1 MLTTTRSTPLHRAL
15 TTHTPC
21 IAFSP
26 EGIIL
31 EASPSFLDTV
41 GYRLDQIKGKHHR
54 LFCPTAV
61 QDDPAYR
68 TFWAAL
74 ARGQHQTGTFERL
87 DAHGVPLW
95 LEATYV
101 PVKGARGRVAYII
114 KIASDVSRQRQAADD
129 QQALLGALNASMAVI
144 EFTPHGEILRA
155 NDNFLAT
162 MGYRLEEILGRHHRM
177 FCSEAFYAEHP
188 DFWAEL
194 ADNVFKQG
202 RYERFAAEG
211 RPVWL
216 EATYNPVTDGEG
228 RVTRIVKFA
237 TDITPAIQ
245 AEAAAR
251 QTVES
256 ARASAR
262 QTETIAA
269 DGLTQLEEA
278 VDSTRQADEE
288 IRATQEIISA
298 LQEQV
303 RTINGITDAI
313 SRIAQ
318 QTNLLA
324 LNAAVEAA
332 RAGEHGRG
340 FAVVAKEVR
349 ELSQGSTR
357 AADEI
362 TRVLND
368 NNARIGLAN
377 RKILDVVE
385 HSRVN
390 QQRVRATQDVIREIR
405 AGAQSVSEAI
415 REL

>member
-1 MLTTTRSTPLHRAL
+1 M
-15 TTHTPC
+15 
-21 IAFSP
+21 
-26 EGIIL
+26 
-31 EASPSFLDTV
+31 
-41 GYRLDQIKGKHHR
+41 
-54 LFCPTAV
+54 
-61 QDDPAYR
+61 
-68 TFWAAL
+68 
-74 ARGQHQTGTFERL
+74 
-87 DAHGVPLW
+87 
-95 LEATYV
+95 
-101 PVKGARGRVAYII
+101 
-114 KIASDVSRQRQAADD
+114 
-129 QQALLGALNASMAVI
+129 
-144 EFTPHGEILRA
+144 
-155 NDNFLAT
+155 
-162 MGYRLEEILGRHHRM
+162 
-177 FCSEAFYAEHP
+177 
-188 DFWAEL
+188 
-194 ADNVFKQG
+194 
-202 RYERFAAEG
+202 
-211 RPVWL
+211 WL

-251 QTVES
+251 QAVEA
-256 ARASAR
+256 ARVSAR
-262 QTETIAA
+262 QTETVAA
-269 DGLTQLEEA
+269 DGLAQLEEA
-278 VDSTRQADEE
+278 VDSTRQAGDE
-288 IRATQEIISA
+288 IQATQEIISA

-349 ELSQGSTR
+349 ELSQGATR

-377 RKILDVVE
+377 RKILDVVD
-385 HSRVN
+385 HSRAN
-390 QQRVRATQDVIREIR
+390 QQRVHATQDVIREIR
-405 AGAQSVSEAI
+405 DGAQRVSEAI